1 MQSEIVIEVTQ
12 LPCYNQ
18 RIQVTAISSVFRCF
32 SATFWCES
40 STKVLKFLFVMTYL
54 LHKLRIVSL
63 FVIMKGFIQYLGFIE
78 ITFTR
83 SEAYC
88 QVTLLVQLSYDC
100 QIAILSCYIQLFLQ
114 SSFFLRLEL
123 LSRQFTSF
131 QISIV
136 SFVSRYHLVSFIMIV
151 LFCQICI
158 FMSYLRGRNLNY
170 RFSVRTYL
178 YGYIHLCYYYIYQ
191 RLTGFRNFVSQ
202 YLF

>member
-88 QVTLLVQLSYDC
+88 QVTLLVQLTYDFLIVYKLWIVSSYM
-100 QIAILSCYIQLFLQ
+100 YVQLFCKIALI
-114 SSFFLRLEL
+114 SSFVTTRVVV
-123 LSRQFTSF
+123 TSVLVSSVSCHACF
-131 QISIV
+131 SLCSIV
-136 SFVSRYHLVSFIMIV
+136 L
-151 LFCQICI
+151 L
-158 FMSYLRGRNLNY
+158 
-170 RFSVRTYL
+170 
-178 YGYIHLCYYYIYQ
+178 
-191 RLTGFRNFVSQ
+191 
-202 YLF
+202 